1 MIGKFDVFFNS
12 VETKKSGDKE
22 YRYVNLLQ
30 GDAMTRV
37 RIEDINVYAEMSRL
51 ARFVELVVE
60 LEIKEG
66 SYNGAKYINYNLVSY
81 RAKDKK

>member
-12 VETKKSGDKE
+12 VEEKKSNDKE

-30 GDAMTRV
+30 GDTMTRV
-37 RIEDINVYAEMSRL
+37 RVEDVNVYADMSRL
-51 ARFVELVVE
+51 ARFTELVVE

-66 SYNGAKYINYNLVSY
+66 NYNGAKYINYNLVGY

>member
-12 VETKKSGDKE
+12 VEEKKSNDKE

-30 GDAMTRV
+30 GDTMTRV
-37 RIEDINVYAEMSRL
+37 RVEDVNVYADMSRL
-51 ARFVELVVE
+51 ARFTELVVE

-66 SYNGAKYINYNLVSY
+66 SYNGAKYINYNLVGY

>member
-1 MIGKFDVFFNS
+1 MVGKFDVFFNS
-12 VETKKSGDKE
+12 VEEKKSNDKE

-30 GDAMTRV
+30 GDTMTRV
-37 RIEDINVYAEMSRL
+37 RVEDVNVYADMSRL
-51 ARFVELVVE
+51 ARFTELVVE

-66 SYNGAKYINYNLVSY
+66 NYNGAKYINYNLVGY

>member
-12 VETKKSGDKE
+12 VEEKKSNDKE

-30 GDAMTRV
+30 GDTMTRV
-37 RIEDINVYAEMSRL
+37 RVEDVNVYADMSRL
-51 ARFVELVVE
+51 ARFTELVAD

-66 SYNGAKYINYNLVSY
+66 NYNGAKYINYNLVSY